1 MNVFSDEA
9 NVMDFQGVKDE
20 LTRGNRVLLL
30 VRHAERPHI
39 DHEDPTFGGALPIT
53 ENGKRMCEDFGK
65 ALKGAAE
72 NVQFRA
78 SPLRRTVMSAQY
90 IARGLGLKSAD
101 IPADEA
107 IGNGSAF
114 VSDLH
119 AVWELFRDKRFFEHM
134 VEYMAVGSISG
145 FAPIATAAEEFEAYV
160 LSKFIGKLGVF
171 TTHDVYVAAYLFAKG
186 VKTDWNPSN
195 WPRFLDSAV
204 IVVEPSGVRRYA
216 LLRAGLSDRATGV

>member
-1 MNVFSDEA
+1 MNGFSDET

-20 LTRGNRVLLL
+20 LKRGSRVLLL

-53 ENGKRMCEDFGK
+53 ENGKRMCEDFGR

-90 IARGLGLKSAD
+90 IARGMGLRNAD
-101 IPADEA
+101 IPTDEA

-114 VSDLH
+114 ISDLH

-134 VEYMAVGSISG
+134 VEYMTVGTIRG
-145 FAPIATAAEEFEAYV
+145 FAPAATAAEEFEAYV
-160 LSKFIGKLGVF
+160 LSLFTGKLGIF

-186 VKTDWNPSN
+186 VKSDWNPSN

-204 IVVEPSGVRRYA
+204 IVIEPSGGRRYA
-216 LLRAGLSDRATGV
+216 LLRAGLSNRATGV